1 MAESGVTQRVAAIL
15 AADVAGYTRLMA
27 DDETATIEALD
38 AARAVF
44 IEHTQANQGRI
55 VDTAG
60 DSVLAVFETTAG
72 AARAAMAIQARL
84 AEINEPVPEARCM
97 RFRIGI
103 HLGDI
108 HEKADGTIY
117 GDGVNIAAR
126 LEGLA
131 EPGAIM
137 VSDVVQGALRDRLDV
152 AFADAGSH
160 EVKNVKN
167 PVRAYRVLAEGETAP
182 LRPPMRSRRLVLAGM
197 GFAVIL
203 IGATFWQLRTP
214 APELSPPPTEVATA
228 APEDP
233 ILALPSGP
241 SIAVVPF
248 DNLSGDAAQ
257 DYFSD
262 GITEDVL
269 VALSRFRSL
278 FVIGKDSTI
287 RYKGTQASAKDIG
300 SDLGVAFVLKGSVQ
314 RTDDVIRISTQL
326 LSAEDGSIVWSD
338 KFDRPL
344 TAESLFT
351 IQDEITGQVVAT
363 LAGTFGILDQA
374 RYEDTSGAGAES
386 LVSYE
391 CVLQAKKFYFT
402 WSVDIFL
409 EARSCLEGVIE
420 TEPNYADAWAWL
432 ALLVQ
437 EEYSNGFPA
446 KPDAYERSRTFAQR
460 AIELAPN
467 NQVAWVAMGEDHF
480 FRREIDE
487 FVLAA
492 DRVIALNP
500 NESFF
505 VGAVGLYLCHAGMC
519 ERGLALIDRAKQLS
533 PHHAWWMHLGAAR
546 YHFNR
551 GEYEDALAALSKMD
565 FPYTWKLVM
574 RPAALA
580 HLGRLDEAREALD
593 QLREIAPDYPEVMR
607 QDLTLYHWTNDQFD
621 LLEEGLRKAGL
632 FDEPESPSRPVIAVL
647 PFDSQSGDADHQ
659 FFADG
664 IAEDIITRL
673 ARFPEIG
680 VIARNSSFQYQG
692 EAVDVRNVATELG
705 ATFVL
710 EGSVRRTE
718 DDIRVIAQLL
728 DAADGTHVWAET
740 YDRDL
745 TAGSIFAVQDDITER
760 VVGAIASSD
769 SAISLAVIESAKMK
783 APNDLASYE
792 CVLKAYEYWRVI
804 TPGAHLEARTCL
816 ERVIRDEPHYAT
828 ALAVLAGVTSDE
840 FVFGYNPLPDLAPPL
855 DRGLAYSQQALDADP
870 TSAMAH
876 WNLARAAFY
885 RHNMPLFRSEAER
898 AVELAPSD
906 TFILA
911 AAGHMLA
918 YSGSWEKGMALMAR
932 AIALNPHHQ
941 TWYHFPQFYDAYRQ
955 GLDEDALA
963 AALRI
968 TMPGFFWNHT
978 VLAAAYGQLGM
989 TNEAAG
995 AVETLRTLY
1004 PGYTVETLRQH
1015 MQLWNFED
1023 ELIDRMADGLRKA
1036 GLPEN
1041 TD

>member
-27 DDETATIEALD
+27 DDETATINALD

-44 IEHTQANQGRI
+44 AEHSQANQGRI

-72 AARAAMAIQARL
+72 AARAAMAIQAQL
-84 AEINEPVPEARCM
+84 AEINDPVPEPRRM
-97 RFRIGI
+97 QFRIGI

-108 HEKADGTIY
+108 HEKAAGTIY

-137 VSDVVQGALRDRLDV
+137 VSDVVQGVLRDRLDV

-182 LRPPMRSRRLVLAGM
+182 VAPGRKRRLVLGGV
-197 GFAVIL
+197 GFVVIL
-203 IGATFWQLRTP
+203 VGATFWQLRTP
-214 APELSPPPTEVATA
+214 APEPSPPPTEVATTE
-228 APEDP
+228 PENP
-233 ILALPSGP
+233 ILPLPTGP

-248 DNLSGDAAQ
+248 DNLSGDPDQ

-300 SDLGVAFVLKGSVQ
+300 SDLGVAYVLKGSVQ
-314 RTDDVIRISTQL
+314 RTADVIRISTQL

-338 KFDRPL
+338 RFDRPL
-344 TAESLFT
+344 TAESLFA

-374 RYEDTSGAGAES
+374 RYEDSSGARSES

-391 CVLQAKKFYFT
+391 CVLRAKKFYFT
-402 WSVDIFL
+402 WSVDMFL

-420 TEPNYADAWAWL
+420 AEPDYADAWAWL
-432 ALLVQ
+432 AVLVQ

-446 KPDAYERSRTFAQR
+446 KPDAYERSRTYARR
-460 AIELAPN
+460 AIAIAPN
-467 NQVAWVAMGEDHF
+467 NQIAWVAMVEDHF

-500 NESFF
+500 NESFL
-505 VGAVGLYLCHAGMC
+505 VGAVGLYLCHAEMC
-519 ERGLALIDRAKQLS
+519 ERGLALLDRAKQLS
-533 PHHAWWMHLGAAR
+533 PHHVWWMHIGPAR

-551 GEYEDALAALSKMD
+551 GEYDEALAALAKID
-565 FPYTWKLVM
+565 VPYTWKLVM

-580 HLGRLDEAREALD
+580 HLGRLDDARETLD
-593 QLREIAPDYPEVMR
+593 QLREIAPDYPGNMR
-607 QDLTLYHWTNDQFD
+607 EDLTLFHWTSDQID
-621 LLEEGLRKAGL
+621 LLEDGLRKAGL
-632 FDEPESPSRPVIAVL
+632 FDEPDTPSRPVIAVL
-647 PFDSQSGDADHQ
+647 PFDSMSGDAEHQ

-673 ARFPEIG
+673 ARFPDIG
-680 VIARNSSFQYQG
+680 VIARNSSFQHKG
-692 EAVDVRNVATELG
+692 ENVDVRTVAEELG
-705 ATFVL
+705 ATYVL
-710 EGSVRRTE
+710 EGSVRRSE
-718 DDIRVIAQLL
+718 NDIRVIAQLL
-728 DAADGTHVWAET
+728 DAADGTHLWAET

-745 TAGSIFAVQDDITER
+745 SAGSVFEIQDEITER
-760 VVGAIASSD
+760 VVGAIASAD
-769 SAISLAVIESAKMK
+769 SIIAQAVVEASSGK
-783 APNDLASYE
+783 APENLASYE
-792 CVLKAYEYWRVI
+792 CVLRAFEYWRVI
-804 TPGAHLEARTCL
+804 APDSHLRARACL
-816 ERVIRDEPHYAT
+816 ARVVAEEPDYAQ
-828 ALAVLAGVTSDE
+828 AYVVLAGLELDE
-840 FVFGYNPLPDLAPPL
+840 HLYGFNVQPDQPPPL
-855 DRGLAYSQQALDADP
+855 DRSLRHARRAIDLDP
-870 TSAMAH
+870 KSGWSH
-876 WNLARAAFY
+876 WALARTSFF
-885 RHNMPLFRSEAER
+885 RHDLGTFRSETEKAL
-898 AVELAPSD
+898 ELAPND
-906 TFILA
+906 TLLLA
-911 AAGHMLA
+911 SAGVHIA
-918 YSGSWEKGMALMAR
+918 YSGGWDEGLSHMAR
-932 AIALNPHHQ
+932 AIKLNPHHQ
-941 TWYHFPQFYDAYRQ
+941 TWYHIPYFYNAYRRGDDQ
-955 GLDEDALA
+955 AALA
-963 AALRI
+963 VGLRI
-968 TMPGFFWNHT
+968 NMPGFFWIQSL
-978 VLAAAYGQLGM
+978 LAAAYGQLGM
-989 TNEAAG
+989 AGEAAS
-995 AVETLRTLY
+995 AVASLQELY
-1004 PGYTVETLRQH
+1004 PGYSIETMTEIHRQY
-1015 MQLWNFED
+1015 NFED
-1023 ELIDRMADGLRKA
+1023 EVVARMADGLRKA

-1041 TD
+1041 SD

>member
-27 DDETATIEALD
+27 DDETATINALD

-44 IEHTQANQGRI
+44 AEHSQANQGRI

-72 AARAAMAIQARL
+72 AARAAMAIQAQL
-84 AEINEPVPEARCM
+84 AEINDPVPEPRRM
-97 RFRIGI
+97 QFRIGI

-137 VSDVVQGALRDRLDV
+137 VSDVVQGVLRDRLDV

-182 LRPPMRSRRLVLAGM
+182 VAPGRKRRLVLGGV
-197 GFAVIL
+197 GFVVIL
-203 IGATFWQLRTP
+203 VGATFWQLRTP
-214 APELSPPPTEVATA
+214 APEPSPPPTEVATTE
-228 APEDP
+228 PENP
-233 ILALPSGP
+233 ILPLPTGP

-248 DNLSGDAAQ
+248 DNLSGDPDQ

-300 SDLGVAFVLKGSVQ
+300 SDLGVAYVLKGSVQ
-314 RTDDVIRISTQL
+314 RTADVIRISTQL

-338 KFDRPL
+338 RFDRPL
-344 TAESLFT
+344 TAESLFA

-374 RYEDTSGAGAES
+374 RYEDSSGARSES

-391 CVLQAKKFYFT
+391 CVLRAKKFYFT
-402 WSVDIFL
+402 WSVDMFL

-420 TEPNYADAWAWL
+420 AEPDYADAWAWL
-432 ALLVQ
+432 AVLVQ

-446 KPDAYERSRTFAQR
+446 KPDAYERSRTYARR
-460 AIELAPN
+460 ALAIAPN
-467 NQVAWVAMGEDHF
+467 NQIAWVAMVEDHF

-500 NESFF
+500 NESFL
-505 VGAVGLYLCHAGMC
+505 VGAVGLYLCHAEMC
-519 ERGLALIDRAKQLS
+519 ERGLALLDRAKQLS
-533 PHHAWWMHLGAAR
+533 PHHVWWMHIGPAR

-551 GEYEDALAALSKMD
+551 GEYDEALAALAKID
-565 FPYTWKLVM
+565 VPYTWKLVM

-580 HLGRLDEAREALD
+580 HLGRLDDARETLD
-593 QLREIAPDYPEVMR
+593 QLREIAPDYPGNMR
-607 QDLTLYHWTNDQFD
+607 EDLTLFHWTSDQID
-621 LLEEGLRKAGL
+621 LLEDGLRKAGL
-632 FDEPESPSRPVIAVL
+632 FDEPDTPSRPVIAVL
-647 PFDSQSGDADHQ
+647 PFDSMSGDAEHQ

-673 ARFPEIG
+673 ARFPDIG
-680 VIARNSSFQYQG
+680 VIARNSSFQYKG
-692 EAVDVRNVATELG
+692 ENVDVRSVAEELG
-705 ATFVL
+705 ATYVL
-710 EGSVRRTE
+710 EGSVRRSE
-718 DDIRVIAQLL
+718 NDIRVIAQLL
-728 DAADGTHVWAET
+728 DAKDGTHLWAET

-745 TAGSIFAVQDDITER
+745 SAGSVFEIQDDITER
-760 VVGAIASSD
+760 VVGAIASAD
-769 SAISLAVIESAKMK
+769 SIIAQAVVHASESK
-783 APNDLASYE
+783 APAELASYE
-792 CVLKAYEYWRVI
+792 CVLRAGEYWRVI
-804 TPGAHLEARTCL
+804 TPEVHLHVRDCLEHVVSNEPDYAQAFAFLAFVTIDELLYGYNLRPDMAPALDRAMSHAQKAIDIDPNSGWAHL
-816 ERVIRDEPHYAT
+816 
-828 ALAVLAGVTSDE
+828 ALG
-840 FVFGYNPLPDLAPPL
+840 
-855 DRGLAYSQQALDADP
+855 
-870 TSAMAH
+870 H
-876 WNLARAAFY
+876 AAFF
-885 RHNMPLFRSEAER
+885 RKNMGIFRAEYER
-898 AVELAPSD
+898 AIELAPND
-906 TFILA
+906 TLIISGVGYL
-911 AAGHMLA
+911 LA
-918 YSGSWEKGMALMAR
+918 YSGNWERGMSLMRR
-932 AIALNPHHQ
+932 AIELNPHHQ
-941 TWYHFPQFYDAYRQ
+941 TWYHITFFYDAYRQ
-955 GLDEDALA
+955 AHDDAALA
-963 AALRI
+963 AAQRI
-968 TMPGFFWNHT
+968 NMPGYFWTHQL
-978 VLAAAYGQLGM
+978 LAAAYAQLGI
-989 TNEAAG
+989 TEKAAES
-995 AVETLRTLY
+995 AATLDELW
-1004 PGYTVETLRQH
+1004 PGYSIQTMANMHR
-1015 MQLWNFED
+1015 LWNFEED
-1023 ELIDRMADGLRKA
+1023 VIARMTDGLRKA
-1036 GLPEN
+1036 GLPE
-1041 TD
+1041 